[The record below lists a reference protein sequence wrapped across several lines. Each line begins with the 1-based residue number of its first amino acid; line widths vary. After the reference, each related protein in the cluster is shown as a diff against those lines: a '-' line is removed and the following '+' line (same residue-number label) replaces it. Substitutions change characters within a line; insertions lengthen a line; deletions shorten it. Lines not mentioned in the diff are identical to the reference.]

1 MPSEHYSSDRDLHQG
16 VHTRPGPRCYS
27 RPGMSQAISESRV
40 DTESNAILIGLSVI
54 TCIAAFI
61 LVYGGW
67 SF

>member
-1 MPSEHYSSDRDLHQG
+1 
-16 VHTRPGPRCYS
+16 
-27 RPGMSQAISESRV
+27 MSQAISESRV

-54 TCIAAFI
+54 TCIAAFV